1 MERVRGVEGV
11 VEMLEYYRRE
21 TVTIIVMDR
30 PQPCKVSSDASNV
43 YRSSLF
49 FKTWNIT
56 LQNF

>member
-30 PQPCKVSSDASNV
+30 PQPCKVSSCASND
-43 YRSSLF
+43 SCLSF
-49 FKTWNIT
+49 
-56 LQNF
+56 